1 MPRAKTYLTASEYA
15 ILGLLRRQPAHG
27 YDLQR
32 HFVAGSGLGRVCP
45 VEPAMVYAL
54 LKSLSGLEMIDGEWD
69 RTEYPPKAIYAI
81 TAEGDAEFLRWL
93 QRPVSRMREVRN
105 DFLAKL
111 YFALDEQPGL
121 ARSLVAAQIEACD
134 AYSKDITRQAEGLE
148 SMSFDAIVLASKAS
162 AAVSTRG
169 WLEQSLA
176 ELDAGKN

>member
-1 MPRAKTYLTASEYA
+1 
-15 ILGLLRRQPAHG
+15 
-27 YDLQR
+27 
-32 HFVAGSGLGRVCP
+32 
-45 VEPAMVYAL
+45 
-54 LKSLSGLEMIDGEWD
+54 MIDGEWD